1 MRGLALFSSNN
12 FRDKEGG
19 MKNVICFLLAGAVF
33 LSAIPPAWGSDRI
46 KDTGL
51 TVKETGSMA
60 EAYIDLAT
68 MHRYVK
74 NSDGTYS
81 QYTRKGEFF
90 KNVPADLPLL
100 TSRSHVVAVQ
110 DHCYFLYVKR
120 ELSGEKR
127 TLLTSMPVPHPEG
140 WLLDKA
146 LVDLKHTAP

>member
-1 MRGLALFSSNN
+1 
-12 FRDKEGG
+12 
-19 MKNVICFLLAGAVF
+19 MKNAMFCFLAVVIF
-33 LSAIPPAWGSDRI
+33 LSTLPARGSDKA
-46 KDTGL
+46 KDAGL
-51 TVKETGSMA
+51 TVKENGSMA
-60 EAYIDLAT
+60 EVYIDLAT

-81 QYTRKGEFF
+81 QFTRRGEFF

-100 TSRSHVVAVQ
+100 SSRNHVVAVQ
-110 DHCYFLYVKR
+110 GHCYFLYVKR

-127 TLLTSMPVPHPEG
+127 TLLTPMPAPHPEG